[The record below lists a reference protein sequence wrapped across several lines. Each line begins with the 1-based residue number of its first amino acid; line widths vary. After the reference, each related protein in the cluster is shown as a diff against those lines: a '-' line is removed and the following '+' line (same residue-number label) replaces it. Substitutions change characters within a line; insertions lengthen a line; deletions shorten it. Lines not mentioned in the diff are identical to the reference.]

1 MSELCLWDGDGD
13 KRVVLTIWE
22 LRDLALRYA
31 LCGGQTFEAKRCEA
45 PCEGCAGEYHRMRRL
60 HDVTAGHLTKARAEL
75 ADLRLDNERAHAE
88 LRLWRGSEPSDR
100 HVPSHYAGDGL
111 VTCSRAM
118 ESASA
123 QRSVVPQSAMQRWWW
138 MCAFKYVW
146 RMWSKGDPAS
156 DARKAIDCLRKCME
170 EVGAAQ
176 EEPRRN
182 QGRVR
187 GRADQAAL

>member
-13 KRVVLTIWE
+13 ERVVLTIWE

-31 LCGGQTFEAKRCEA
+31 LYGGQTFEAKRCEDTA
-45 PCEGCAGEYHRMRRL
+45 CGEGREASCDRCASEYRRMRRL
-60 HDVTAGHLTKARAEL
+60 HDVTAGHLVKARAEL

-100 HVPSHYAGDGL
+100 CVPDHYAGDGL

-118 ESASA
+118 ESVEKQSSA
-123 QRSVVPQSAMQRWWW
+123 CSRTPMQRWWW

-146 RMWSKGDPAS
+146 RMWSKGDPAA
-156 DARKAIDCLRKCME
+156 DAGKAVDCLRRVLGSLGE
-170 EVGAAQ
+170 ED
-176 EEPRRN
+176 
-182 QGRVR
+182 
-187 GRADQAAL
+187 ADE

>member
-13 KRVVLTIWE
+13 ERVVLTIWE

-31 LCGGQTFEAKRCEA
+31 LYGGQTFEAKRCEA
-45 PCEGCAGEYHRMRRL
+45 PCEGCAGECHRMRRL
-60 HDVTAGHLTKARAEL
+60 HDVTAGHLVKARAEL

-100 HVPSHYAGDGL
+100 CVPDHYAGDGL

-118 ESASA
+118 ESVEKQSSA
-123 QRSVVPQSAMQRWWW
+123 CSRTPLQRWWW

-146 RMWSKGDPAS
+146 RMWSKGDPAA
-156 DARKAIDCLRKCME
+156 DAGKAVDCLRRVLGSLSE
-170 EVGAAQ
+170 ED
-176 EEPRRN
+176 
-182 QGRVR
+182 
-187 GRADQAAL
+187 ADER

>member
-1 MSELCLWDGDGD
+1 MSRLERMEDGNDD
-13 KRVVLTIWE
+13 DMFVMT
-22 LRDLALRYA
+22 RDQIRFLMKNSYA
-31 LCGGQTFEAKRCEA
+31 WGKTGGFYPKSFECVGSYEDCVHSDDERCDTCAK
-45 PCEGCAGEYHRMRRL
+45 EYQRLRRL

-75 ADLRLDNERAHAE
+75 VDLRLDNECAHAE

-123 QRSVVPQSAMQRWWW
+123 QGAVVPQSAMQRWWW

-146 RMWSKGDPAS
+146 RMWSKGDPAA
-156 DARKAIDCLRKCME
+156 DAGKAVDCLEHVKDSLE
-170 EVGAAQ
+170 EDLD
-176 EEPRRN
+176 ER
-182 QGRVR
+182 
-187 GRADQAAL
+187 